1 MPFFSVIIPTYNRE
15 KLISATLDSIFA
27 QSFHDFEVIVV
38 DDGSTDGT
46 LEVVSRYGD
55 RVTVLRQQNGGPGA
69 ARNTGITAACGEYV
83 AFLDSDDLWFP
94 WALETYRQVIDDFK
108 QPSYIT
114 GAPFTFSD
122 EAAVASVTRTA
133 LRTAAFPDYLASSK
147 AWRWYSCSSFV
158 IRREVLQKVGGFTH
172 EWVNAEDADLAMR
185 IGEFPGFVNIE
196 APYLFAY
203 RAHAVSAIANIDKT
217 YQGLDRML
225 RLECSGAYPG
235 GPKRSRERTEIIS
248 RYLRPLTLDLS
259 RRGDFSRAWSLY
271 RRMFT
276 WNLRLGK
283 FAYLM
288 AFPLLSMRDLFR
300 SPAAVG

>member
-15 KLISATLDSIFA
+15 KLISATIDSIFA

-38 DDGSTDGT
+38 DDGSTDRT
-46 LEVVSRYGD
+46 LEVIGRYGD
-55 RVTVLRQQNGGPGA
+55 RVKVLRQQNGGPGA
-69 ARNTGITAACGEYV
+69 ARNTGIKNARGEYV

-94 WALETYRQVIDDFK
+94 WTLETYRQVIDDFK

-114 GAPFTFSD
+114 GAPFIFSD
-122 EAAVASVTRTA
+122 EAAIQTVTRA
-133 LRTAAFPDYLASSK
+133 DLRTVAFPDYLASSK
-147 AWRWYSCSSFV
+147 AWCWYSCSSFV
-158 IRREVLQKVGGFTH
+158 IRRDVLQKVGGFTH

-185 IGEFPGFVNIE
+185 IGEFPGFVNIK

-203 RAHAVSAIANIDKT
+203 REHAVSAIANIDKT

-225 RLECSGAYPG
+225 RLERSGAYPG
-235 GPKRSRERTEIIS
+235 GTKRSRERTEIIS
-248 RYLRPLTLDLS
+248 RYLRPLTLELC

-271 RRMFT
+271 RRMFI

-288 AFPLLSMRDLFR
+288 VFPLLSIRGLFR
-300 SPAAVG
+300 APTADR